1 MIYIDTIKLPSRET
15 ICDYWYSSVYP
26 WNIFFKNE
34 FGWINCKDITI
45 FYGNNGSGKS
55 TLLNLIAERIN
66 ARRSIL
72 LFKDFSYDKFTGQ
85 EIHFFDDFVKE
96 INIRTSQ
103 DDDFNY
109 IELPKT
115 IKLITSDDIFK
126 KIENRTN
133 HNNKTLNQI
142 ADKRDEYTKIKYNS
156 NDFKASS
163 DNYDELVKIIETRRL
178 TKTVYSKVH
187 SDSKEKMQSN
197 GETVLDYFEQAFQ
210 NGGIYLLDELKNCL
224 SPIFQLEL
232 MKIIQDASRYYDCQF
247 IICSHS
253 PFILGLRDAVIYNMD
268 SRPVIPEEWEKLE
281 NVRIYF
287 EFFKSKR
294 DKFEK

>member
-1 MIYIDTIKLPSRET
+1 MIYIDTIKLPSREV

-26 WNIFFKNE
+26 WNIFLKNE
-34 FGWINCKDITI
+34 FEWINCKDITI

-66 ARRSIL
+66 ANRSTD
-72 LFKDFSYDKFTGQ
+72 LFKDFTYDKITGQ
-85 EIHFFDDFVKE
+85 EIHFFDDFVKK

-103 DDDFNY
+103 DDDFRY
-109 IELPKT
+109 LELPKT

-163 DNYDELVKIIETRRL
+163 DNYDELVRIIETRRL
-178 TKTVYSKVH
+178 TKTAYSKVH

-197 GETVLDYFEQAFQ
+197 GETALDYFEQAFK
-210 NGGIYLLDELKNCL
+210 NGGIYLLDEPENCL

-268 SRPVIPEEWEKLE
+268 SRPVIPEEWEDLE
-281 NVRIYF
+281 NVRIYY
-287 EFFKSKR
+287 EFFKANR